1 MKRFGL
7 AIMVLILGAGTL
19 SGCDVTANKTALIYG
34 KYQGELSALTYE
46 QLQNKIAGDD
56 NFIVFQTPNSA
67 CTCWTSFRDSI
78 LQPYLESNHIRVYT
92 IAFAQ
97 FYDIN
102 NVKRDTFGITLS
114 ASSQTLAIFKDGNL
128 KLMREY
134 NSTHKIWS
142 SADSFLAYINELVI
156 KPTIIDIDLA
166 LLQTLY
172 AQNNTFSIL
181 YYDEG
186 SESTFLRREFLKQYS
201 LKNYLTMN
209 TLYSLNTNIEGIK
222 LDIAGEFDDEQW
234 QTFKDSYG
242 LSSLNNSL
250 YGWGD
255 GFVPTF
261 QYIEPDGVNT
271 NGEIIKTQA
280 VYLND
285 VLTPTS
291 APDTY
296 QVVESFYSSAR
307 SSVLSYL
314 SSFEGTK
321 VLEGLIVTG
330 ADTQVIGTST
340 IWQQEKAALYH
351 DPILKAFLDERL
363 PLVTHKLDV

>member
-7 AIMVLILGAGTL
+7 ALMILTLGAGML
-19 SGCDVTANKTALIYG
+19 SGCDAAANKTALIYG
-34 KYQGELSALTYE
+34 KFQGELAALTYD
-46 QLQNKIAGDD
+46 QLQDKIDGDD

-67 CTCWTSFRDSI
+67 CTCWTSFRDSV

-102 NVKRDTFGITLS
+102 NVKRDTFGITLN
-114 ASSQTLAIFKDGNL
+114 ASSQTMAIFKDGNL
-128 KLMREY
+128 KLVREY
-134 NSTHKIWS
+134 NTTHKIWS
-142 SADSFLAYINELVI
+142 SADSFLTYINELVI
-156 KPTIIDIDLA
+156 NPTIIDIDLA
-166 LLQTLY
+166 ILQTLY
-172 AQNNTFSIL
+172 AQNNSFSIL

-186 SESTFLRREFLKQYS
+186 SESIFLRREFLKQYG
-201 LKNYLTMN
+201 LENYSAMN
-209 TLYSLNTNIEGIK
+209 TLYSVNTNVEGIK
-222 LDIAGEFDDEQW
+222 LDIAGENDDEQW
-234 QTFKDSYG
+234 QTFKDVYG
-242 LSSLNNSL
+242 LSSLNNPV

-261 QYIEPDGVNT
+261 QYIEPDGVST
-271 NGEIIKTQA
+271 NGEIIKSQA

-296 QVVESFYSSAR
+296 QVMESYYSSDR

-314 SSFEGTK
+314 SAFDGTK
-321 VLEGLIVTG
+321 VLEGLVVTG
-330 ADTQVIGTST
+330 SDTQVVGTNT
-340 IWQQEKAALYH
+340 IWQQEKAAVYH

-363 PLVTHKLDV
+363 PLVTHTFAL